1 MATWGALG
9 KQYEMTMAHPC
20 LHEKPH
26 WMCFH
31 IRNGLNYAVMPYHD
45 KTDKT
50 PRKFISAPQDSILV
64 ASAFRT
70 IPGICRDTDASLL
83 DWYWI
88 SCLGELKREPLSNPV
103 PVCVQQLISVY
114 SMWWIIEQHLCHSLY
129 GFEQR
134 HSVLS
139 HSEHALLML
148 WTYPSLVQISLKTKA
163 KYITVYL
170 KLSVPLSKNNTHFYI
185 MCL

>member
-103 PVCVQQLISVY
+103 PVCVQLISVY
-114 SMWWIIEQHLCHSLY
+114 MWWIIEQHLCHGLSGY
-129 GFEQR
+129 EQR
-134 HSVLS
+134 HTLNMLFWC
-139 HSEHALLML
+139 SERTLL
-148 WTYPSLVQISLKTKA
+148 
-163 KYITVYL
+163 
-170 KLSVPLSKNNTHFYI
+170 
-185 MCL
+185 